1 MEKLSFEFEIKGV
14 TKSINSIA
22 EAKDAL
28 SELQDVVENSDF
40 GSEEFRAA
48 STEIER
54 VQAKLIEATSK
65 GVEPATNGFKK
76 LKDELKAAKNAQA
89 EAAQTF
95 GEGSK
100 EYKAA
105 AQQVANLQDKIDDLK
120 DSSVSLKGTGIERLN
135 SGVGLLKEGFAN
147 FDTDKLKVGFNALGS
162 AMKAIPIF
170 LIIEGLKLLYENFDK
185 VSAFAK
191 KFFDLQTDAEKEVI
205 KLNKQIKE
213 QEELTKALA
222 GSLQREI
229 ELMEAQGASTDMILK
244 KKKEL
249 ALAQLKEL
257 QLQGQLSVAK
267 IREIEQN
274 DSLAES
280 AQRVLVATL
289 KAQGNAQAAE
299 VIEKQI
305 SQSKKER
312 MAEELKAFNETNEK
326 IKNIG
331 NSLRVEEAKIETK
344 KREEGKKIRE
354 EKKKQ
359 ADEDFQAALKQQT
372 DEEELRTKRLQDE
385 AANRARILEEMKALE
400 FKVMQEENA
409 AQVEA
414 WAEEDRKREEQLEK
428 FKQSENAKSEALNKS
443 LEAGKGLTDAFF
455 AFQLN
460 AAKGNATREVQIKKK
475 MFAVDKAFNVA
486 RAIQDGIRS
495 VQAAL
500 TIPPPGGQILAGV
513 NATLA
518 AGNVAKILATK
529 FEGGDASIGSGSG
542 GISTPAIGGSAPAF
556 NSIAPSVNPA
566 NQQPQ
571 STRLDENGRPI
582 GQNQSFRIKAD
593 VVENDM
599 TEKQKEQEKRKS
611 LITF

>member
-48 STEIER
+48 STEIEK
-54 VQAKLIEATSK
+54 VQSKLIEATSK

-170 LIIEGLKLLYENFDK
+170 LIIEGLRLLYENFDK
-185 VSAFAK
+185 VAAFAK

-312 MAEELKAFNETNEK
+312 MVEELKAFNETNEK

-372 DEEELRTKRLQDE
+372 DEEELRTKQLQDE
-385 AANRARILEEMKALE
+385 VANRARILEEMKALE

-414 WAEEDRKREEQLEK
+414 WAKEDEARKK
-428 FKQSENAKSEALNKS
+428 D
-443 LEAGKGLTDAFF
+443 LEAHQAAEAQKTALTLQGLQTISQLTDAFAGKSEESQKK
-455 AFQLN
+455 AF
-460 AAKGNATREVQIKKK
+460 QIKK
-475 MFAVDKAFNVA
+475 AASIA
-486 RAIQDGIRS
+486 QATIETY
-495 VQAAL
+495 QAAQSSYASQM
-500 TIPPPGGQILAGV
+500 TIPTPDAPVRAAVAAGLAIAQGLARVALIARTKFNTSSESSGGV
-513 NATLA
+513 N
-518 AGNVAKILATK
+518 N
-529 FEGGDASIGSGSG
+529 
-542 GISTPAIGGSAPAF
+542 STPAIGGSAPAF

-571 STRLDENGRPI
+571 STRLDENGNPI
-582 GQNQSFRIKAD
+582 DKNLRIRVESR
-593 VVENDM
+593 VVEREM
-599 TEKQKEQEKRKS
+599 TEAQKEQEKRKS

>member
-1 MEKLSFEFEIKGV
+1 MEKLSFEFEINGV

-22 EAKDAL
+22 DAKDAL

-40 GSEEFRAA
+40 GSEAFRSA
-48 STEIER
+48 SAEIDK

-65 GVEPATNGFKK
+65 GVEPAASGFKK

-162 AMKAIPIF
+162 AMKALPIF
-170 LIIEGLKLLYENFDK
+170 LIIEGLRLLYENFDK

-222 GSLQREI
+222 GNLQREI

-299 VIEKQI
+299 LIEKQI

-385 AANRARILEEMKALE
+385 AANRARILEEMKAIE

-409 AQVEA
+409 AQIEA
-414 WAEEDRKREEQLEK
+414 WAKEDEARKK
-428 FKQSENAKSEALNKS
+428 D
-443 LEAGKGLTDAFF
+443 LEAHQAAETQKSALTLQGLQTISQLTDAFAGKSEESQKK
-455 AFQLN
+455 AF
-460 AAKGNATREVQIKKK
+460 QIKK
-475 MFAVDKAFNVA
+475 AASIA
-486 RAIQDGIRS
+486 QATIETY
-495 VQAAL
+495 QAAQSSYASQM
-500 TIPPPGGQILAGV
+500 TIPTPDAPVRAAV
-513 NATLA
+513 A
-518 AGNVAKILATK
+518 AGIAIAQGLARVAIIARTK
-529 FEGGDASIGSGSG
+529 FNTSGESGSVNN
-542 GISTPAIGGSAPAF
+542 STPAIGGSAPAF

-571 STRLDENGRPI
+571 STRLDESGRPI
-582 GQNQSFRIKAD
+582 GQNKSFRIKAD

>member
-40 GSEEFRAA
+40 GSEEFRSA
-48 STEIER
+48 SAEIDK

-105 AQQVANLQDKIDDLK
+105 AQQVANLQDKLDDLK

-170 LIIEGLKLLYENFDK
+170 LIIEGLRLLYENFDK

-249 ALAQLKEL
+249 ALAQLRELEL
-257 QLQGQLSVAK
+257 QGRLSVAK
-267 IREIEQN
+267 IAEIEQN

-299 VIEKQI
+299 LIEKQI

-372 DEEELRTKRLQDE
+372 DEEELRTKRLQEE
-385 AANRARILEEMKALE
+385 AANRARILEEMKAIE

-409 AQVEA
+409 AQLEA
-414 WAEEDRKREEQLEK
+414 WAKEDEARKKDVEAHQAAEAQ
-428 FKQSENAKSEALNKS
+428 KSALTLQGLQTIS
-443 LEAGKGLTDAFF
+443 QLTDAFAGKSEESQKR
-455 AFQLN
+455 AF
-460 AAKGNATREVQIKKK
+460 QIKK
-475 MFAVDKAFNVA
+475 AASIA
-486 RAIQDGIRS
+486 QATIETY
-495 VQAAL
+495 QAAQSSYASQM
-500 TIPPPGGQILAGV
+500 TIPTPDAPVRAAV
-513 NATLA
+513 A
-518 AGNVAKILATK
+518 AGLAIAQGLARVAIIARTK
-529 FEGGDASIGSGSG
+529 FNTTGESGGGSG
-542 GISTPAIGGSAPAF
+542 GSTPAVGGSAPAF

-571 STRLDENGRPI
+571 TTRLDENGRPI
-582 GQNQSFRIKAD
+582 GQNTSFRIKAD
-593 VVENDM
+593 VVEKDM